1 MTDTTTE
8 DQDIKAL
15 LDIITEAMLE
25 RKASNVVVL
34 DVRKLTSMTDYFV
47 ICDAETDVQVKAI
60 SDNVSVRTKELASE
74 PAWQKEGLDS
84 RRWVILDYV
93 DIVVH
98 VFQTNQ
104 RHYYNLEKMWSDAIR
119 AEIVDQLK

>member
-1 MTDTTTE
+1 MTDKITE
-8 DQDIKAL
+8 EQDIKAL

-47 ICDAETDVQVKAI
+47 ICDAETDIQVKAI
-60 SDNVSVRTKELASE
+60 AENVSVRTKELASE
-74 PAWQKEGLDS
+74 PAWQKEGYDA

-98 VFQTNQ
+98 VFQTNL
-104 RHYYNLEKMWSDAIR
+104 RNYYNLEKMWSDAVR
-119 AEIVDQLK
+119 TEIVDQPK

>member
-1 MTDTTTE
+1 MTDTNTE
-8 DQDIKAL
+8 DQDTKAL
-15 LDIITEAMLE
+15 LDIITEAMLQ

-47 ICDAETDVQVKAI
+47 ICDAETDIQVKAI
-60 SDNVSVRTKELASE
+60 SENVSVSTKELASE
-74 PAWQKEGLDS
+74 PAWQKEGLGS

-98 VFQTNQ
+98 VFQTNMRQ
-104 RHYYNLEKMWSDAIR
+104 YYNLEKMWSDAIR
-119 AEIVDQLK
+119 TEIVDQLK